1 MAQRFGVYVDVDNI
15 AMSHQIYGSPELADI
30 LLPLKRRYGFLSGP
44 SLFATNR
51 WLNNP
56 QGFGIIDRLTV
67 EDRANLQAVKDADFA
82 LMDSVTSKLL
92 ELDHLVLV
100 SGDGFFTELLR
111 TAKSG
116 GCETTIISPIQS
128 TPVRLKLEADNWL
141 DPEEL
146 LHEIEGILVPGDNAW
161 VIPNLVRYFNRA
173 QHSIVIIDNYV
184 GPETIRLVSGTSPR
198 VKLTIIGKRFLC
210 SSETSATVEAGA
222 LKNAGRCIQLIK
234 HHDIHDRWFR
244 VDDEWWH
251 SGASLKDLG
260 RKYSE
265 LNPARESYKVRQRE
279 DMLCRLLDTGIK
291 IPLLQKARVRWFC
304 GRRRFESQS

>member
-1 MAQRFGVYVDVDNI
+1 MTQRFGVYVDVDNVV
-15 AMSHQIYGSPELADI
+15 ASHLIYGSPELADI
-30 LLPLKRRYGFLSGP
+30 LLPLRRRYGSLSGP

-51 WLNNP
+51 WVNGP
-56 QGFGIIDRLTV
+56 QGSGVVSRLTA
-67 EDRANLQAVKDADFA
+67 EDRANMHVVNYADVA
-82 LMDSVTSKLL
+82 LMDSVTNELPQ
-92 ELDHLVLV
+92 LDHLVLV
-100 SGDGFFTELLR
+100 SGDGGFVGLLR

-116 GCETTIISPIQS
+116 GSETTIIAPIQK
-128 TPVRLKLEADNWL
+128 TPVSLRLEADNWF

-146 LHEIEGILVPGDNAW
+146 LHEIEGILKPGDNAW

-173 QHSIVIIDNYV
+173 QRSIVIIDNYV
-184 GPETIRLVSGTSPR
+184 GPETIRLVSGISPG
-198 VKLTIIGKRFLC
+198 VKLTIIGKRFLRNP
-210 SSETSATVEAGA
+210 EISAVAEART
-222 LKNAGRCIQLIK
+222 LKDAGRCIKLLK

-279 DMLCRLLDTGIK
+279 DMLCRLLNTGVE
-291 IPLLQKARVRWFC
+291 IPL
-304 GRRRFESQS
+304 